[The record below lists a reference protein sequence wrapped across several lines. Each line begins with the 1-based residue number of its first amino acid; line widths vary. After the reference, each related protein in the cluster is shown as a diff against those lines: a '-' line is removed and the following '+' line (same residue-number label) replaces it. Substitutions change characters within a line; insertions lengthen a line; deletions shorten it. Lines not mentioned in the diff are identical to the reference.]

1 MPGTRPKRLFN
12 RQAAKVLTG
21 SFSFVNLLL
30 LFLFFAAKN
39 RNSAKYKTSLFGHV
53 CLSNWDS
60 NNLDQD

>member
-21 SFSFVNLLL
+21 SFVNLLL
-30 LFLFFAAKN
+30 LFFAAKN

>member
-1 MPGTRPKRLFN
+1 MPGTRPKILFN

-21 SFSFVNLLL
+21 SFVNLLL
-30 LFLFFAAKN
+30 LFFAAKN